1 MKKILSI
8 MLLFSVYSLFAQ
20 EFELTPDGLKE
31 KTTGKNYAVIS
42 AEGKTANQL
51 YNSAI
56 KYININYKNPQE
68 VIKADLKGEYI
79 KWETY
84 IPVTGMINNTFISVA
99 ADATITMQLFFKD
112 GKAKFEI
119 INQDIRNSKNKGP
132 LGHVMIKGRRS
143 NGFPI
148 YDEKDGKLIQ
158 EDLKKDIESYY
169 NTTLY
174 KIKEIL
180 LDDDND
186 W

>member
-8 MLLFSVYSLFAQ
+8 ALFLSIYSVFAQ
-20 EFELTPDGLKE
+20 EFEITPNGLKE
-31 KTTGKNYAVIS
+31 KTTGKNYAVII
-42 AEGKTANQL
+42 AEGKTASQL
-51 YNSAI
+51 YNSTI

-68 VIKADLKGEYI
+68 VIKSDLKNEYI

-84 IPVTGMINNTFISVA
+84 VPVIGMINNTFISVA

-119 INQDIRNSKNKGP
+119 VSQDIRNSKNKGP

-148 YDEKDGKLIQ
+148 YDEKDDKLIQ

-169 NTTLY
+169 NMTIA
-174 KIKEIL
+174 KIKEVL
-180 LDDDND
+180 LEDDSD